1 LFPPAFVFGPH
12 VDILLQDSALAPN
25 PLATA
30 QLDLLSKLIGR
41 NETKQ
46 GTPEFRLN
54 LFNTDE
60 EEEYVFNRVKK
71 SVYFL

>member
-1 LFPPAFVFGPH
+1 M
-12 VDILLQDSALAPN
+12 APN

-41 NETKQ
+41 CEMKG

-60 EEEYVFNRVKK
+60 EEEYVIIHCKN
-71 SVYFL
+71 